1 MGDHHDGAPH
11 AAYNVAVTVSVAGF
25 LRLLL
30 WLLRRAFVA
39 SYANNV
45 LLYAKSASYS
55 GLLCFVPLL
64 GTVAA
69 ILVQMRATEV
79 SALLANLLGMV
90 VPPGTE
96 GLVSFQFAASGERPA
111 ALLVSAGL
119 LSWWAA
125 SSVMASLMEGFDAC
139 YHLPVQRTFAKQ
151 RVVAMLLVLLTGI
164 PVLVASTL
172 IVFGGYLTELLV
184 EQVTGVGFETLGAG
198 VRLSWNLGRNVI
210 GLGAIVV
217 VTACMYYFGPN
228 RDMRW
233 KDAFPGAMVATVFWY
248 ATVVLFAWYVQN
260 IADYNLLYGSL
271 GAGIALLVWM
281 FAMSNIALYG
291 CAFNAERERLRRLET
306 PR

>member
-1 MGDHHDGAPH
+1 VRGHGLPTRLHYNEGVT
-11 AAYNVAVTVSVAGF
+11 AALRGF
-25 LRLLL
+25 L
-30 WLLRRAFVA
+30 WLLQRAFIA
-39 SYANNV
+39 SYSNNV

-55 GLLCFVPLL
+55 GLLCFLPLL

-69 ILVQMRATEV
+69 VLVQVRATEV

-96 GLVSFQFAASGERPA
+96 GLISFQFAAYGERPT
-111 ALLVSAGL
+111 ALLVGAGI

-139 YHLPVQRTFAKQ
+139 YHIPVARSFLKQ
-151 RVVAMLLVLLTGI
+151 RVVAVLLVLFTGI
-164 PVLVASTL
+164 PVILASVL
-172 IVFGGYLTELLV
+172 IIFGGYLAEMIV
-184 EQVTGVGFETLGAG
+184 ARIAGVGFETLGAG
-198 VRLSWNLGRNVI
+198 VRWSWSIGRNVI
-210 GLGAIVV
+210 GLGAIVL

-233 KDAFPGAMVATVFWY
+233 RDAFPGAFVATALWY
-248 ATVVLFAWYVQN
+248 ITVVVFAWYVEN

-291 CAFNAERERLRRLET
+291 CAFNAERERILRLRKQA
-306 PR
+306 

>member
-1 MGDHHDGAPH
+1 MGA
-11 AAYNVAVTVSVAGF
+11 F
-25 LRLLL
+25 LRGFL
-30 WLLRRAFVA
+30 WLLRRAFVS
-39 SYANNV
+39 SYNNNV

-55 GLLCFVPLL
+55 GLVCFVPLL

-69 ILVQMRATEV
+69 ILVQVKAPEV
-79 SALLANLLGMV
+79 SALLASLLGMV

-125 SSVMASLMEGFDAC
+125 SSVMASLMEGFDAS
-139 YHLPVQRTFAKQ
+139 YHLPVPRSFINQ

-164 PVLVASTL
+164 PVFLASVL
-172 IVFGGYLTELLV
+172 MVFGGYLTEMVV
-184 EQVTGVGFETLGAG
+184 ERVAGVGFEHLGTG
-198 VRLSWNLGRNVI
+198 VRLSWTLGRNAI

-233 KDAFPGAMVATVFWY
+233 KDAFPGALVATLLWY
-248 ATVVLFAWYVQN
+248 PTIVAFAWYVDN

-281 FAMSNIALYG
+281 FAMSSIALFG
-291 CAFNAERERLRRLET
+291 CAFNAEREKMLRLRARS
-306 PR
+306 

>member
-1 MGDHHDGAPH
+1 MEVVS
-11 AAYNVAVTVSVAGF
+11 AYFRGF
-25 LRLLL
+25 L

-39 SYANNV
+39 SYDNNV

-69 ILVQMRATEV
+69 ILVQVKAPEV
-79 SALLANLLGMV
+79 SALLADLLGMV

-96 GLVSFQFAASGERPA
+96 GLVSFQFAASGERPT

-139 YHLPVQRTFAKQ
+139 YHLPVPRPFVRQRA
-151 RVVAMLLVLLTGI
+151 VAMLLVLLTGI
-164 PVLVASTL
+164 PVFLASTL
-172 IVFGGYLTELLV
+172 IVFGGYLTEMLV
-184 EQVTGVGFETLGAG
+184 EQVAGVGYETLGAG
-198 VRLSWNLGRNVI
+198 VRFSWVLGRNAI
-210 GLGAIVV
+210 GLGTIIL
-217 VTACMYYFGPN
+217 VTACMYFFGPN

-233 KDAFPGAMVATVFWY
+233 KDSFPGAFVATLFWY
-248 ATVVLFAWYVQN
+248 GTVVAFAWYVEN

-281 FAMSNIALYG
+281 FAMSNIALFG
-291 CAFNAERERLRRLET
+291 CAFNAEREKMRRLHASH
-306 PR
+306 